1 LKYRIA
7 IISKNPI
14 PYHSPLYRELAS
26 SNVSIEVLHLDNMGV
41 EPITDEEFKISVV
54 WDVSLLDGYNY
65 SFIKNYSLN
74 EYGGFF
80 SRLNP
85 GLFSKIM
92 NSKYDAILL
101 QGYDNFSCWFA
112 LFTAKLFKLKVIW
125 RGEATL
131 KWNEKHTS
139 LKSKLKK
146 IILKQFFG
154 ACDAVMF
161 SCTGNK
167 EYLMHY
173 GVADSKMFPIPCA
186 VDNDYFRE
194 ERKQYLGKEPSIRGE
209 LGIPENNLV
218 ILYAARFTTRKRPL
232 DLLAAVSSINH
243 KNITI
248 LFLGDGMEKN
258 NMEQYA
264 TEHNINAVFVGFKN
278 QSEIARYYSISDVA
292 VVISDYDPSP
302 KAMNEAM
309 NFELPVIVTNIVG
322 TARDLVSNGDN
333 GFIVEVG
340 DIESIAKHLDTF
352 NKDRSLTKQMGQK
365 SSKTV
370 NEWTFSEDAQ
380 WIEKALEFTMSNR
393 HKISLK

>member
-1 LKYRIA
+1 LKHRIA

-26 SNVSIEVLHLDNMGV
+26 SDVCLEVLHLDSMGV

-65 SFIKNYSLN
+65 SFLKNYSWN

-85 GLFSKIM
+85 GLFSKIK

-101 QGYDNFSCWFA
+101 QGYDNFSCWLA
-112 LFTAKLFKLKVIW
+112 LFTAKLFNLKVIW

-131 KWNEKHTS
+131 KSNENDSSWKG
-139 LKSKLKK
+139 KLKK

-167 EYLMHY
+167 EYLLHY

-186 VDNDYFRE
+186 VDNNYFRK
-194 ERKQYLGKEPSIRGE
+194 ERKHYLGKESSIKAG
-209 LGIPENNLV
+209 LGISENNLV
-218 ILYAARFTTRKRPL
+218 ILFAARFTTRKRPL
-232 DLLAAVSSINH
+232 DLLAAVNSIDH
-243 KNITI
+243 ENITI
-248 LFLGDGMEKN
+248 LFLGDGVEKKR
-258 NMEQYA
+258 MEQYV
-264 TEHNINAVFVGFKN
+264 TDHDIKAVFLGFKN

-309 NFELPVIVTNIVG
+309 NFELPIIVSDVVG
-322 TARDLVSNGDN
+322 TARDLVKNGDN
-333 GFIVEVG
+333 GFIVSVG
-340 DIESIAKHLDTF
+340 DIEAIARHLNKF
-352 NKDRSLTKQMGQK
+352 NFNRCLAKEMGEKSL
-365 SSKTV
+365 KTI
-370 NEWTFSEDAQ
+370 NKWTFSEDAR
-380 WIEKALEFTMSNR
+380 WVKKALDFSTR
-393 HKISLK
+393 